1 MISPTFGNVTL
12 QEVAKIITKKVK
24 NNKDINYH
32 LIIGTDS
39 QNKHDTKIVTV
50 IALHE
55 IGHGGI
61 YFYEIKHVPKIKDL
75 RTKLYTETQMSLD
88 IIDKLFEEFHNID
101 FDYTQDNLS
110 LTLHVDAGFNGPSGQ
125 VIPGIVGYIRSLGFD
140 VEVKPE
146 SIAAC
151 CIADRISK

>member
-1 MISPTFGNVTL
+1 MISPTLGNIAFNDMVSII
-12 QEVAKIITKKVK
+12 ANKIKQ
-24 NNKDINYH
+24 NKDINYH

-39 QNKHDTKIVTV
+39 QNRHDTKIVTV

-61 YFYEIKHVPKIKDL
+61 YFYEVKHVPKIRDL

-88 IIDKLFEEFHNID
+88 IIDKLFDEFNNIN

-110 LTLHVDAGFNGPSGQ
+110 LTLHVDAGYDGPSSQ
-125 VIPGIVGYIRSLGFD
+125 VIPGITGYIRSLGFD

-146 SIAAC
+146 SVAAC